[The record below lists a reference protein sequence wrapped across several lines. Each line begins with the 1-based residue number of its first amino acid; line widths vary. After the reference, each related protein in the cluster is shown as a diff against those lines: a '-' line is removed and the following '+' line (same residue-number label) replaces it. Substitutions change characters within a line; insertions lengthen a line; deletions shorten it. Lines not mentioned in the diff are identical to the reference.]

1 MNSRQFFFFAIV
13 LAFVIV
19 TASLYWPSSTPKVS
33 PTTLMQFIGDG
44 EAPAILDVRTQ
55 AEYEAGHLPGAI
67 HASVFSLF
75 SEHENLAI
83 SQEETLIL
91 YCRSGLRAR
100 VGALIL
106 RAAGYDSVYLLDGH
120 LRQWRSGGFPLIYV

>member
-1 MNSRQFFFFAIV
+1 
-13 LAFVIV
+13 
-19 TASLYWPSSTPKVS
+19 
-33 PTTLMQFIGDG
+33 MQFIGDG
-44 EAPAILDVRTQ
+44 EAPAILDVRTT
-55 AEYEAGHLPGAI
+55 AEYNAGHLPGAI

-83 SQEETLIL
+83 SQQEPLII

-106 RAAGYDSVYLLDGH
+106 RLAGYESVYLLEGH
-120 LRQWRSGGFPLIYV
+120 LRQWRAGGYPLIYA